1 MKINKDSLK
10 ARANNISARLGIPQN
25 VVYNRFFYDAFL
37 SRLAK
42 SKYKNHFVLKGGLY
56 LSSVFGVDTRSTM
69 DVDFFLRKL
78 SMERE
83 RIMDIIKEVA
93 CIDNDDN
100 IVFEIFGSNPI
111 RKEDQYGGFQILVL
125 GRLDNVRCQFGID
138 VATGDPI
145 VPSERN
151 YKYKCL
157 VSGEE
162 LSLKAYSLES
172 VIAEKLETVL
182 VRSISNSRC
191 KDYYDL
197 YILRKTQLSNI
208 DVPTLIEAFNKTC
221 QYRHF
226 KISKGDALALIDEIG
241 DNQQIEMRCNSYCR
255 NAMYAAHL
263 SFKDVLI
270 SIREWIEIIL

>member
-100 IVFEIFGSNPI
+100 IVFEIFGTI
-111 RKEDQYGGFQILVL
+111 Q
-125 GRLDNVRCQFGID
+125 
-138 VATGDPI
+138 
-145 VPSERN
+145 SE
-151 YKYKCL
+151 K
-157 VSGEE
+157 
-162 LSLKAYSLES
+162 
-172 VIAEKLETVL
+172 
-182 VRSISNSRC
+182 
-191 KDYYDL
+191 
-197 YILRKTQLSNI
+197 KTNMV
-208 DVPTLIEAFNKTC
+208 DFR
-221 QYRHF
+221 Y
-226 KISKGDALALIDEIG
+226 
-241 DNQQIEMRCNSYCR
+241 
-255 NAMYAAHL
+255 
-263 SFKDVLI
+263 
-270 SIREWIEIIL
+270 